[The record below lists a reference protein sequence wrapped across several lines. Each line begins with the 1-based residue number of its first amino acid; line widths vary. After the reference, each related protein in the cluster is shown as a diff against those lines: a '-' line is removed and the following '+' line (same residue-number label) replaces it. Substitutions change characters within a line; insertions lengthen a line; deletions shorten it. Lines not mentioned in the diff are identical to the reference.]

1 MVDKEGQA
9 EVDLT
14 MPRKGKQFTVPGAGS
29 YEIVDFHPPTGLV
42 TTRDTRSKIR
52 DRYTYWPIDQI
63 RRYL

>member
-1 MVDKEGQA
+1 MEI
-9 EVDLT
+9 
-14 MPRKGKQFTVPGAGS
+14 MPQKGKKFTVPGFGS